1 MKRNILITIL
11 ITISTIGF
19 SQDYID
25 KIALKA
31 CEFLNTVSDTIEPE
45 RLNLELGFCMIE
57 AAKPYK
63 KQLKRDY
70 NIDFSKIDTYGKE
83 LGMIIGLKMTSV
95 CPNALLIWISREK
108 QKNDNK
114 DSERIFEGQIISID
128 DKKFVEFSLKD
139 EAGKISKF
147 YWLTYIESNVE
158 LSNNYKTLLEESVRI
173 TFLTQEFFDAR
184 IAEYRTFNIIR
195 KLEIKGE

>member
-25 KIALKA
+25 KIALKT

-95 CPNALLIWISREK
+95 CPK
-108 QKNDNK
+108 C
-114 DSERIFEGQIISID
+114 SID
-128 DKKFVEFSLKD
+128 LDKQR
-139 EAGKISKF
+139 
-147 YWLTYIESNVE
+147 
-158 LSNNYKTLLEESVRI
+158 KTKE
-173 TFLTQEFFDAR
+173 
-184 IAEYRTFNIIR
+184 
-195 KLEIKGE
+195 